1 MGISRERER
10 VSEGVY
16 RDRERGGL
24 CRWGVYSS

>member
-1 MGISRERER
+1 MGISRER

-16 RDRERGGL
+16 RDREREGL